1 MEADFL
7 LVQKMK
13 QGDDGAVEIFVK
25 KYYPKILRYCRYHL
39 PDSACAEDVTQESFE
54 KFFRSLGGYRHYGKA
69 GSYLYAIAA
78 NACRDQARKRRELTA
93 DMADEILVAAAGAA
107 DNTANAAVRLDVDAA
122 LLKLP
127 EELRQ
132 VAVLFFCLD
141 VKQREI
147 AKILNIGLPLVKY
160 RVKRSRELLAAALEK
175 EGYR

>member
-39 PDSACAEDVTQESFE
+39 ADPACAEDVTQETFE
-54 KFFRSLGGYRHYGKA
+54 KFFCSLGDYRHYGKA
-69 GSYLYAIAA
+69 GNYLYAIAA
-78 NACRDQARKRRELTA
+78 NACRDHARKKREPAA
-93 DMADEILVAAAGAA
+93 DMADEFFVAAAGSA
-107 DNTANAAVRLDVDAA
+107 DNTAGVAGRLDVDAA
-122 LLKLP
+122 IQGLP

-160 RVKRSRELLAAALEK
+160 RVKRARELLAATLER
-175 EGYR
+175 EG

>member
-7 LVQKMK
+7 LVQKMR
-13 QGDDGAVEIFVK
+13 QGDDGAVECFVK

-39 PDSACAEDVTQESFE
+39 TNSGDAEDVAQETFE
-54 KFFRSLGGYRHYGKA
+54 KFFRNLSAYRHYGKA

-78 NACRDQARKRRELTA
+78 NACRDHGRKKREQAV
-93 DMADEILVAAAGAA
+93 DMPEDFCNDATVWA
-107 DNTANAAVRLDVDAA
+107 DNTANVAVRLDVDAA
-122 LLKLP
+122 LSRLP

-132 VAVLFFCLD
+132 VAVLFFCLG

-160 RVKRSRELLAAALEK
+160 RVKRARELLAAALEK
-175 EGYR
+175 EG